1 MFSLAPRLLQAKR
14 MNSTQGPRPK
24 TLNPAAPHFL
34 VCPELHGQGARFHLC
49 PGDSC
54 GRTRKHLPKPK
65 IQSKLRL
72 PSTAISRVAGGRGQG
87 GVPEHGLVLEQV
99 PGCLGQHAWPEQG
112 LHQGDGGVNIHV
124 PVTTVGVA
132 TVAQCV
138 QSGMVPSGAKENLKA
153 QSRSTTSS
161 SILDKLEPRKTKSEK
176 GGVATTGDEDMDK
189 MDDINTDV
197 DVDVAEVVDIVGYKR
212 RSYNNSMS
220 QDVWA
225 MLRRRRPC
233 SPSPPWPAH
242 PPGPRP

>member
-1 MFSLAPRLLQAKR
+1 MLGLSKAYTKGMAV
-14 MNSTQGPRPK
+14 STS
-24 TLNPAAPHFL
+24 
-34 VCPELHGQGARFHLC
+34 V
-49 PGDSC
+49 S
-54 GRTRKHLPKPK
+54 
-65 IQSKLRL
+65 QS
-72 PSTAISRVAGGRGQG
+72 P
-87 GVPEHGLVLEQV
+87 
-99 PGCLGQHAWPEQG
+99 
-112 LHQGDGGVNIHV
+112 
-124 PVTTVGVA
+124 
-132 TVAQCV
+132 
-138 QSGMVPSGAKENLKA
+138 QSGSPQSLNACKAAWFLQGKLQEQATLIEAKENLKA

-212 RSYNNSMS
+212 RSYNNGMS